1 MKRFLC
7 FILAI
12 VMLAGLVACSD
23 DTEASGNESSEI
35 SEGSSAPTYKPEPVI
50 NGVKLS
56 DYTVVFK
63 NNSGD
68 IVKFSTAAQ
77 TFIKKVKEIYGV
89 SLSCVTDSRAE
100 KENEIIFGIVDSRDI
115 CKDYTQRYDIGNYC
129 VEVKGKKVLFAAT
142 YANGALG
149 ASEAFLEKISD
160 MDKVSDMKFEG
171 EKDIVRIACVG
182 DSITYGATSTN
193 KNKTYPAFLQEMLGL
208 DYYVFNAGISGYSI
222 VSTDQY
228 AYKKTPEFQQAKR
241 FTPDVVLFALGTN
254 DANPTDTQPYK
265 NWENPDNNRTKK
277 FIDSTNELL
286 DAFVEVN
293 SDVKIIMLLPSS
305 LFKVGDDG
313 WNADAWNENLVKYVT
328 PNLKN
333 IAESRKLKTV
343 DLFAWSL
350 ENKDV
355 FVDGLHPMDDTYK
368 TYAQFIYDS
377 IKNDIAK
384 K

>member
-1 MKRFLC
+1 MKRFFC
-7 FILAI
+7 FILAV
-12 VMLAGLVACSD
+12 VMLAGLAACSD
-23 DTEASGNESSEI
+23 DPAESSAVS
-35 SEGSSAPTYKPEPVI
+35 SETSEESSAPSYMPEPVI
-50 NGVKLS
+50 NGAKLS
-56 DYTVVFK
+56 EYTVVFK

-68 IVKFSTAAQ
+68 TVKFSTAAQ
-77 TFIKKVKEIYGV
+77 MFIKKVKEIYGI
-89 SLSCVTDSRAE
+89 SLSCVTDSRTE

-208 DYYVFNAGISGYSI
+208 DYYVFNAGINGYSI

-241 FTPDVVLFALGTN
+241 FKPDVVLFALGTN
-254 DANPTDTQPYK
+254 DANPTPTQPYK
-265 NWENPDNNRTKK
+265 NWENPDNDRTKK

-313 WNADAWNENLVKYVT
+313 WNADAWNENIVKYVT

-355 FVDGLHPMDDTYK
+355 FVDGLHPMDDSYK
-368 TYAQFIYDS
+368 PFAQFIYDS
-377 IKNDIAK
+377 IKKDIAK
-384 K
+384 I